1 MRELDKH
8 NQSNPAMQ
16 ELRNLLFEKESAR
29 IAAIE
34 ELLNNPELHAQE
46 IAKVLAEGDCKLDCV
61 SAYIPLGDKPD
72 ETIRNRSLRSQSG
85 ERH

>member
-1 MRELDKH
+1 MKAVKGVA
-8 NQSNPAMQ
+8 SAC
-16 ELRNLLFEKESAR
+16 LL
-29 IAAIE
+29 
-34 ELLNNPELHAQE
+34 LLCFVFQVGCGAN
-46 IAKVLAEGDCKLDCV
+46 GDCKLDCV